1 MGKVIG
7 KSIGLFI
14 KESFIF
20 IGMRLLMLACSFVE
34 TIINQ
39 TAGTL
44 EIKRLAH
51 EESLAVSE
59 FVINHQGSFTF
70 IFGFGVFLLGLLAIY
85 VAYKDIVKIIEI
97 ETVKAKE
104 EK

>member
-1 MGKVIG
+1 MNKIIG
-7 KSIGLFI
+7 KSFGLFI

-20 IGMRLLMLACSFVE
+20 IGARVLILCRSFIE

-44 EIKRLAH
+44 EIKRLTH

-70 IFGFGVFLLGLLAIY
+70 IFGFGAVLLGLLAIY
-85 VAYKDIVKIIEI
+85 VAYKDFVKIIEI
-97 ETVKAKE
+97 VKAKE

>member
-1 MGKVIG
+1 MVLLFNQR
-7 KSIGLFI
+7 IGLFI

-20 IGMRLLMLACSFVE
+20 IGIRLLVLARSFVE

-70 IFGFGVFLLGLLAIY
+70 IFGFGVVLLGLLAIY
-85 VAYKDIVKIIEI
+85 VAYKDIVKVIEI
-97 ETVKAKE
+97 AKAKE

>member
-20 IGMRLLMLACSFVE
+20 IGMRLLLLARSFVE

-70 IFGFGVFLLGLLAIY
+70 IFGFGVVLLGLLAIY
-85 VAYKDIVKIIEI
+85 VAYKDIVKIVEI
-97 ETVKAKE
+97 VKAKE

>member
-1 MGKVIG
+1 MNKVIG

-20 IGMRLLMLACSFVE
+20 IGIRLLVLARSFVE

-39 TAGTL
+39 TVGTL

-59 FVINHQGSFTF
+59 FVINHQGSVTF
-70 IFGFGVFLLGLLAIY
+70 IFGFGVVLLGLLAIY
-85 VAYKDIVKIIEI
+85 VAYKDIVKVIEI
-97 ETVKAKE
+97 AKE

>member
-1 MGKVIG
+1 MNKVIG

-20 IGMRLLMLACSFVE
+20 IGIRLLVLARSLVE

-39 TAGTL
+39 TAATL
-44 EIKRLAH
+44 EIKRLPH

-59 FVINHQGSFTF
+59 FVINHQRSFTF
-70 IFGFGVFLLGLLAIY
+70 IFGFGVVLLGLLAIY
-85 VAYKDIVKIIEI
+85 VAYKDIVKVIEI
-97 ETVKAKE
+97 AKAKE

>member
-1 MGKVIG
+1 MNKVIG

-20 IGMRLLMLACSFVE
+20 IGIKLLVLARSFVE

-44 EIKRLAH
+44 EI
-51 EESLAVSE
+51 
-59 FVINHQGSFTF
+59 TF
-70 IFGFGVFLLGLLAIY
+70 IFGFGVVLLGLLAIY

-97 ETVKAKE
+97 VKAKE